1 MNEVMDL
8 VLKIAVVLVFTN
20 LLRAFS
26 IRLKI
31 PPVVSLIFLGIVI
44 GPSVLNF
51 LEPCMTID
59 WIAQVGVLFLIFEAG
74 IQTNLQKLKDESK
87 MAFLPALGGVLLPFI
102 GGFALSYVYT
112 SDLYESLFIGTIFTA
127 TSISISVITLIEL
140 DKLKTIEGRCIV
152 NAAIIDDILGI
163 LLVSIISG
171 FAIKSEV
178 ASSGFFQNTTVITLI
193 KMVIFFI
200 VAFLVGI
207 FVLPLV
213 YENSKKLKLEAS
225 ILSLSVAIIFIYSWF
240 AENFGLAAIIGAFLA
255 GIFIGQ
261 TEYQHRIDSE
271 IAQVGKSFF
280 VDFFFIGIGLKLHLS
295 ELTINPIFLI
305 LFLLIAI
312 ISKALGAGLGA
323 RMGHFDTT
331 RAIRIGLGM
340 VPRGEVALIIG
351 SMALSRN
358 LITDDIFSAT
368 VIMVLVTST
377 LPPFLIKYSF
387 TKLKKDTF

>member
-1 MNEVMDL
+1 
-8 VLKIAVVLVFTN
+8 
-20 LLRAFS
+20 
-26 IRLKI
+26 
-31 PPVVSLIFLGIVI
+31 
-44 GPSVLNF
+44 
-51 LEPCMTID
+51 MTID

-178 ASSGFFQNTTVITLI
+178 ASSSFFQNTTVITLI